1 MDPLFQE
8 RNPQMPPL
16 GSRVKRGRDWRYENQ
31 DDYGPGTVI
40 GHSKRGKFCTIHC
53 LYNVLNRLSYIFII
67 KRKCSPK
74 EKNMALFT
82 KSENES
88 WVKYTV
94 ES

>member
-40 GHSKRGKFCTIHC
+40 GHSKRGKF
-53 LYNVLNRLSYIFII
+53 
-67 KRKCSPK
+67 
-74 EKNMALFT
+74 
-82 KSENES
+82 
-88 WVKYTV
+88 
-94 ES
+94 